1 MNISLFLQSML
12 SHFGTEFKA
21 MYFIRGNWRA
31 YLSYHYQK
39 ASHWIVKLPLMK
51 DSRTNGGI
59 SGGGNYILLFGFRA
73 LLRKHCFTSENKEK
87 SFGFTYK
94 LYIYLQ
100 EIHTKVNVFS
110 TFFRENARW
119 NEMNW
124 QNVSKFAIF

>member
-1 MNISLFLQSML
+1 MSSCQTDIWTWSSQVRIIFSSFPYFCNLWCRILEQSLKTWCIL
-12 SHFGTEFKA
+12 SV
-21 MYFIRGNWRA
+21 GNEELIWA
-31 YLSYHYQK
+31 TYHYQK

-94 LYIYLQ
+94 LCIYLQ

-110 TFFRENARW
+110 TW
-119 NEMNW
+119 
-124 QNVSKFAIF
+124 

>member
-1 MNISLFLQSML
+1 
-12 SHFGTEFKA
+12 
-21 MYFIRGNWRA
+21 
-31 YLSYHYQK
+31 
-39 ASHWIVKLPLMK
+39 MK

-100 EIHTKVNVFS
+100 EIHTKVNVFRHGKTIYWHS
-110 TFFRENARW
+110 SERKEKMLD
-119 NEMNW
+119 EMNW
-124 QNVSKFAIF
+124 QNVSKFAMF